1 MPAILHNI
9 RVLELAQIMAGPTCG
24 MMLADLGADVTKVEK
39 TPGGDDTRAFTGGST
54 SALAGPFV
62 MLNRNKRGLALDL
75 KRPEGQALLRRMA
88 EQADVVI
95 ENYRIGTMEKL
106 GLGYEQLSAR
116 NPGLIYCSITGF
128 GPSGPW
134 ARRGGFDL
142 MAQGFAGIMSVTG
155 EPGGA
160 PLKSGN
166 SVADINAGVLAA
178 LGILAALFHRERTGQ
193 GQVVETSLL
202 DAALQQMYWF
212 AAMYFQSGKA
222 YGASGSGHPLTAPY
236 QAFRTADGWITLGG
250 ANQPNWERI
259 AAAVGH
265 PEWCQDP
272 RFLTGA
278 LRKAHEH
285 ELAELLSAE
294 LSRQGS
300 DHWIERFER
309 EKIPVGPIHDIA
321 QALEHPQTR
330 ASDRIVKVD
339 HPQAGTS
346 SALAMPVRFSRT
358 PARVERPA
366 PLLGEHS
373 RSILRDYGIGDE
385 EIDHLVKLE
394 VVRELAAADNT
405 DPQTTE
411 TSA

>member
-1 MPAILHNI
+1 MRSILQDI

-24 MMLADLGADVTKVEK
+24 MMLADMGADVAKVEK
-39 TPGGDDTRAFTGGST
+39 IPGGDDTRAFTGGST

-88 EQADVVI
+88 ERADVVI

-116 NPGLIYCSITGF
+116 NPGLVYCSITGF
-128 GPSGPW
+128 GPTGPW

-142 MAQGFAGIMSVTG
+142 MAQGFSGIMSVTG
-155 EPGGA
+155 EPGGP

-166 SVADINAGVLAA
+166 SVADINAGVLASF
-178 LGILAALFHRERTGQ
+178 GIMAALFHRERTGR

-236 QAFRTADGWITLGG
+236 QAFQTADGWITLGG

-265 PEWCQDP
+265 PEWSQDP

-278 LRKAHEH
+278 LRKANER
-285 ELAELLSAE
+285 ELTELLSAE
-294 LSRQGS
+294 FVRENA
-300 DHWIERFER
+300 DHWIALFER

-321 QALEHPQTR
+321 QALEHPQTLSSER
-330 ASDRIVKVD
+330 VITVD
-339 HPQAGTS
+339 HPVAGRS
-346 SALAMPVRFSRT
+346 KALGMPVRFSET
-358 PARVERPA
+358 PARVTRPA
-366 PLLGEHS
+366 PMLGEHS
-373 RSILRDYGIGDE
+373 RGVLRDYGVSDS
-385 EIDHLVKLE
+385 EIDRLVE
-394 VVRELAAADNT
+394 TAVVRELAVESPFT
-405 DPQTTE
+405 QQTSE
-411 TSA
+411 TST

>member
-1 MPAILHNI
+1 MTAILHNI

-24 MMLADLGADVTKVEK
+24 MMLADLGAEVTKVEK

-75 KRPEGQALLRRMA
+75 KRAEGQALLRRMA
-88 EQADVVI
+88 EKADVVI

-128 GPSGPW
+128 GPTGPW

-142 MAQGFAGIMSVTG
+142 MAQGFSGIMSVTG

-285 ELAELLSAE
+285 ELGELLSAE
-294 LSRQGS
+294 LSRQS
-300 DHWIERFER
+300 SAHWIERFER
-309 EKIPVGPIHDIA
+309 DRIPVGPIHDIA
-321 QALEHPQTR
+321 EALEHPQTLASERVIAVEHPR
-330 ASDRIVKVD
+330 AGASR
-339 HPQAGTS
+339 
-346 SALAMPVRFSRT
+346 ALAMPVRFSRT
-358 PARVERPA
+358 PARVTRPA

-373 RSILRDYGIGDE
+373 RGILRDYGIGDE
-385 EIDHLVKLE
+385 EIDHLVTLG
-394 VVRELAAADNT
+394 VVRELAAENAT
-405 DPQTTE
+405 DSTTSE
-411 TSA
+411 VST